1 MARIAF
7 EERRDRLI
15 QATIRVIARDG
26 IAAAS
31 TRVIAAEAQMPL
43 GALHYVFGSRDALMK
58 AVIVHIT
65 DQERISALLGTQI
78 ASSVGTVDLHQ
89 LVEAAMNGYLDNL
102 TTLPERELVLLEV
115 AIHAMRHDPDAVA
128 DQWATYRAAAAQ
140 TLEHVADEAGIR
152 WLHSTDDLAR
162 YLVTW
167 LDGFTVS
174 WLADRDTAAARRSA
188 AIFADSFAAL
198 AATPT

>member
-188 AIFADSFAAL
+188 TIFADSFAAL